1 MHRHGYVGRK
11 FGRETDQRKALL
23 KGLVTS
29 LVEKGSIE
37 TTLTKAKEL
46 RPVAE
51 VLITK
56 AVVGNLHNRRQV
68 IAGLS
73 TLKAA
78 HKLVDDIAPK
88 LKGRKGGYLRIKPTR
103 VRVGDNAQMARV
115 SFVDDLS
122 AKPTTPKTEPASAKP
137 AAKAPVKKPTTKEA
151 ATKKGAQ

>member
-37 TTLTKAKEL
+37 TTVAKAKEL

-51 VLITK
+51 AVITK
-56 AVVGNLHNRRQV
+56 AVAGGLHNRRQV
-68 IAGLS
+68 IASLS
-73 TLKAA
+73 TLSAA

-88 LKGRKGGYLRIKPTR
+88 LKDRKGGYLRIKPTR
-103 VRVGDNAQMARV
+103 VRVGDGTPLARV

-122 AKPTTPKTEPASAKP
+122 AKQPATKPAEKP
-137 AAKAPVKKPTTKEA
+137 AAKAPAKKVVAKKPAAKKAGTK
-151 ATKKGAQ
+151 